1 MKRITLFIVLL
12 ALSYACSVVP
22 LVQAQLPGHSTQADP
37 TPASDA
43 YEVDDVNPA
52 WIGDGESQNRN
63 FYPTGDVD
71 KVRFAVKAGQ
81 WYEVQTYGLGPLVDT
96 SLSVEAG
103 GLLYKDDDGGPERL
117 ASRVLFQA
125 PETGEALVTVINRQ
139 EVYGGEQVYKLYAG
153 ETAAPTPTPTN
164 TPKPTSPPPPT
175 ATPGKPVISF
185 SATPDHVDR
194 PGACATLRW
203 SVERA
208 SEVFLVFPNGN
219 QEGVEG
225 LGERQVCPETTSQ
238 YQLKVNAPAGDETAQ
253 VQIAVPLPTHT
264 PTPAATDAAKATSG
278 GSNSPK
284 RGSKAPLHVV
294 VYVDEN
300 RSDAYDPYEG
310 VQGAVVRLV
319 SQADPG
325 QVQTAI
331 TDSLGQVHF
340 AKVAAEGYV
349 LQVPHLSYAETL
361 LFRGEELTLYVAFP
375 GLKLPSR
382 IP

>member
-1 MKRITLFIVLL
+1 MKRVTLFIVLL
-12 ALSYACSVVP
+12 SVCYACSVVP
-22 LVQAQLPGHSTQADP
+22 LVQAQATAPQP
-37 TPASDA
+37 DA
-43 YEVDDVNPA
+43 YEVDDLAPA

-63 FYPTGDVD
+63 FYPAGDVD

-125 PETGEALVTVINRQ
+125 SETGEALVTVINRQ

-164 TPKPTSPPPPT
+164 TPRPTSPPPPT

-203 SVERA
+203 SVDRA

-238 YQLKVNAPAGDETAQ
+238 YQLKVNAPAGNETAQ
-253 VQIAVPLPTHT
+253 VQISVPLPTHT
-264 PTPAATDAAKATSG
+264 PTPAATPAKVAGAG
-278 GSNSPK
+278 GGNTRS
-284 RGSKAPLHVV
+284 GSKAPLHVV

-319 SQADPG
+319 SQTNPG

-331 TDSLGQVHF
+331 TDSLGQVHLT
-340 AKVAAEGYV
+340 KVPAGDYV
-349 LQVPHLSYAETL
+349 LQVPHLGYAETL
-361 LFRGEELTLYVAFP
+361 ILRGEELTLYVAFP